1 MIFQFGHGYG
11 LNYTAFAASLT
22 SLRTSPSCITLI
34 ISKLQPFSIGFDDDA
49 DVHRRLS
56 SCLYFN
62 ANVSPSDCG
71 RDEKSCVYIRVFMNN
86 FFITFKY
93 LNV

>member
-11 LNYTAFAASLT
+11 LNYTASAASLT
-22 SLRTSPSCITLI
+22 SLRTLPSLCIALI

-56 SCLYFN
+56 SCLYLN
-62 ANVSPSDCG
+62 ANVSSLDRG
-71 RDEKSCVYIRVFMNN
+71 RDEKYCVSVRTRMNN
-86 FFITFKY
+86 FLTFKY
-93 LNV
+93 LKV

>member
-1 MIFQFGHGYG
+1 MRFQFGHGYG

-22 SLRTSPSCITLI
+22 SLRTLPPLCVALI

-56 SCLYFN
+56 SCLYLN
-62 ANVSPSDCG
+62 ANVSSSDRG
-71 RDEKSCVYIRVFMNN
+71 RDANFCVLIDN
-86 FFITFKY
+86 FSKNFLTFKY
-93 LNV
+93 LKV